1 MWDRTILLGQWLFV
15 ACCMAYLVWWCVAF
29 RPGYSAPMLAKLIPF
44 ALTAMFGIT
53 GLGFIVSGCNG
64 AKQIVDS
71 AVSNVAIIGACAAL
85 YIVLLLA
92 TNLLMHRQVT
102 TELLLIVFWIGM
114 ELCIIRTMYGGGCW
128 SFTAALVLAII
139 AVIVAAAGMICY
151 LQYYNLEPMK
161 AFYAGM
167 APLILFAAYMA
178 GISIYQIAT

>member
-1 MWDRTILLGQWLFV
+1 M
-15 ACCMAYLVWWCVAF
+15 
-29 RPGYSAPMLAKLIPF
+29 
-44 ALTAMFGIT
+44 
-53 GLGFIVSGCNG
+53 
-64 AKQIVDS
+64 
-71 AVSNVAIIGACAAL
+71 
-85 YIVLLLA
+85 
-92 TNLLMHRQVT
+92 
-102 TELLLIVFWIGM
+102 LIVFWIGM